1 MGAVYSVIENNH
13 IHHIN
18 NMQELGGAEI
28 SGIKLHAAIDV
39 VIRRNHIHDCT
50 MGVWCDWEA
59 QGTRITQNLL
69 HHNERPAY
77 CTWAVG
83 GMESQ
88 DIFVEVG
95 HGPTL
100 IDNNIMMSKVSL
112 RFATQGVALVHNL
125 MLGTFTCVGG
135 GTSWRYT
142 PYHIRHRTE
151 VAGFMTIL
159 HGDDRFYNNIFVQAH
174 PVDAPAKQGDPGEN
188 ERVVGTWCF
197 DDYPTEQ
204 EWLDQFDLDVARPD
218 MGKLEKYHFGH
229 LPVWADGNAYFAGAK
244 PWKKEKD
251 CCVKSE
257 KPYFMLVER
266 EGQIFLDTDVAEL
279 IGAFR
284 GGLVDSDTL
293 GRAFEPDQRFE
304 AADGSTIVFDSDFYG
319 NHRGARVLPG
329 PFATLDAS
337 MQPLF

>member
-1 MGAVYSVIENNH
+1 
-13 IHHIN
+13 
-18 NMQELGGAEI
+18 
-28 SGIKLHAAIDV
+28 
-39 VIRRNHIHDCT
+39 
-50 MGVWCDWEA
+50 
-59 QGTRITQNLL
+59 
-69 HHNERPAY
+69 
-77 CTWAVG
+77 
-83 GMESQ
+83 
-88 DIFVEVG
+88 
-95 HGPTL
+95 
-100 IDNNIMMSKVSL
+100 
-112 RFATQGVALVHNL
+112 
-125 MLGTFTCVGG
+125 
-135 GTSWRYT
+135 
-142 PYHIRHRTE
+142 
-151 VAGFMTIL
+151 
-159 HGDDRFYNNIFVQAH
+159 
-174 PVDAPAKQGDPGEN
+174 
-188 ERVVGTWCF
+188 VGTWCF